1 MQDTEEVSGG
11 DLFTVHK
18 VYNPLSLS
26 VVYSNLENKFNN
38 CAVLSLPL
46 SNVWKITLFIL
57 SLTSLYGSREHR
69 CLCALTDMGNDG
81 LFFTAL
87 LFPLYIPRSVC
98 YLCYS
103 RSNS

>member
-81 LFFTAL
+81 LFFSAL
-87 LFPLYIPRSVC
+87 LYIPRSVC

>member
-26 VVYSNLENKFNN
+26 SVYSNLENKFNN

-46 SNVWKITLFIL
+46 SNVWKITLFIQCYIAPWKYGDPL
-57 SLTSLYGSREHR
+57 SGLVFHTDTKVTHRAIFSL
-69 CLCALTDMGNDG
+69 
-81 LFFTAL
+81 
-87 LFPLYIPRSVC
+87 
-98 YLCYS
+98 
-103 RSNS
+103 

>member
-1 MQDTEEVSGG
+1 MTFLQSTRY
-11 DLFTVHK
+11 TT
-18 VYNPLSLS
+18 PSLS

-38 CAVLSLPL
+38 CAVLSP
-46 SNVWKITLFIL
+46 SFYVWKITLFIL

-69 CLCALTDMGNDG
+69 CLCALTDMGNNDG
-81 LFFTAL
+81 LFFSAL
-87 LFPLYIPRSVC
+87 LYIPRSVC

>member
-18 VYNPLSLS
+18 VYNLLSLS
-26 VVYSNLENKFNN
+26 SVYSNLENKFNN

-81 LFFTAL
+81 LFFSA
-87 LFPLYIPRSVC
+87 RSVC